1 MYIYYN
7 LEKKD
12 GRNAVLFVSRDHYD
26 ARKSVSGDP
35 AFDKISEMAL
45 SAGAVAIGPGL
56 FGPKNGTT
64 AADVIKGVR
73 AAGNVVAANTR
84 MHS

>member
-12 GRNAVLFVSRDHYD
+12 GKNAVLFVSREHYD
-26 ARKSVSGDP
+26 AKRSVSGDP
-35 AFDKISEMAL
+35 AFDKISELAL
-45 SAGAVAIGPGL
+45 AAGAVAIGPGL
-56 FGPKNGTT
+56 FGPKSGVA